1 MDHILGILGT
11 LRHLITC
18 QMSPTRL
25 INQHHGVELI
35 VFIIIIPCH
44 IIFHCSL
51 LGFDLK
57 GVPGKPEGGTEQRR
71 VVR

>member
-35 VFIIIIPCH
+35 VFIIIYNSMPYSTVH
-44 IIFHCSL
+44 SL
-51 LGFDLK
+51 VLILK
-57 GVPGKPEGGTEQRR
+57 VSQVSQKAGRSSGE
-71 VVR
+71 